1 MREHGNEVRNMQEL
15 VGFMNCNVHVV
26 KAVRIG
32 QIVEISKPRLLKV
45 ELQSS
50 TDRDFLLQMPKYFKV
65 YPKTSDIFIT
75 PWLQPNKLA
84 ELKRTQERCRAFNN
98 QAPAMKNGKK
108 PYVVISGKLMLMKKY
123 IFLRL
128 VRDIGK
134 CSDGMDNLL
143 ANKQ

>member
-1 MREHGNEVRNMQEL
+1 M
-15 VGFMNCNVHVV
+15 
-26 KAVRIG
+26 
-32 QIVEISKPRLLKV
+32 S
-45 ELQSS
+45 
-50 TDRDFLLQMPKYFKV
+50 KYFKF

-84 ELKRTQERCRAFNN
+84 ELKRTQERCRAFNS
-98 QAPAMKNGKK
+98 QAPAMKNGRK
-108 PYVVISGKLMLMKKY
+108 PFVVISGKLMLMKKY

-134 CSDGMDNLL
+134 FSDGMDNLL